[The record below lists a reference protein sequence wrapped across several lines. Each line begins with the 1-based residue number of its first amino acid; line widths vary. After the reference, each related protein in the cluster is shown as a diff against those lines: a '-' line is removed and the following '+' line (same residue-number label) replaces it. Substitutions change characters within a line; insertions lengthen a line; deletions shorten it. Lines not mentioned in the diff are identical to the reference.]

1 MFLLSITHHNKG
13 EFMRHAMKQ
22 HRKEH
27 KTREPR
33 TEEHKSA
40 KSKPD
45 TLKLQQVQIVTDE
58 LKRLL
63 QNNNTAFDDEVI
75 RRQVDLLEHWMD
87 CYRRDLFNVDTFSEA
102 SAALISDLRARLKLA
117 GEEVQRLEDEGWAVP
132 NREQLE
138 ENEEMLRAIA
148 RSEQLLLNIEELFSI
163 KNH

>member
-1 MFLLSITHHNKG
+1 MFLLGITHFNKG
-13 EFMRHAMKQ
+13 ELMRHAMKQ

-27 KTREPR
+27 K
-33 TEEHKSA
+33 EHKPA
-40 KSKPD
+40 ERKSTQAKPD

-102 SAALISDLRARLKLA
+102 STALISDLRARLKLA
-117 GEEVQRLEDEGWAVP
+117 AEEVQRLEDEGWAVP

-138 ENEEMLRAIA
+138 ENEEMLRAIT
-148 RSEQLLLNIEELFSI
+148 RSEQLLMNIEELFSI